1 MVFED
6 RKWKVLQGMTIRDV
20 SELGPMCALQYLK
33 DFLLCCVFHLV
44 FSHTYNIMYI
54 FCFDSEDQHDGTN
67 DRRNPGTDGDNMSD
81 LGTEDSIVH
90 SLYTG
95 RSTRDSGQKTNWSDC
110 NSVVHRRERLGRLL
124 TSLQLVNG

>member
-1 MVFED
+1 MCFAIFE
-6 RKWKVLQGMTIRDV
+6 RFLVLC
-20 SELGPMCALQYLK
+20 SY
-33 DFLLCCVFHLV
+33 LV
-44 FSHTYNIMYI
+44 FAHTYNIMYI

-110 NSVVHRRERLGRLL
+110 NSVLHRRKRLGRLL